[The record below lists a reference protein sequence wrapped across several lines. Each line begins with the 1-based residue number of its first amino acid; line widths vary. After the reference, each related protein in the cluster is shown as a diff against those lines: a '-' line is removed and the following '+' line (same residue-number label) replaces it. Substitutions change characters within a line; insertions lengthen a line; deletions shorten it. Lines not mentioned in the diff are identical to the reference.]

1 MSNRPLDKHLKAG
14 RIGRGLI
21 LVAAAIQTTG
31 FIARWSEGK
40 QTTIEAV
47 AVANA
52 YMLSW
57 WAWQG
62 SKHNEKMV
70 REMIE
75 NGGVADIEKGTVGKG
90 GEKEKVDLGG
100 TTEQGKEGSEV
111 TTSDTEKEALK
122 EETAEEEKARALR
135 EAGPQNLGD
144 AWTATYY
151 VLLVGGA
158 YGFYKL
164 LFPWTASANALAVI

>member
-1 MSNRPLDKHLKAG
+1 M
-14 RIGRGLI
+14 
-21 LVAAAIQTTG
+21 VAAAIQTTG

-62 SKHNEKMV
+62 SKHNEKTV

-75 NGGVADIEKGTVGKG
+75 NGGVADIEKATAVKG
-90 GEKEKVDLGG
+90 DEKEKVDLGG
-100 TTEQGKEGSEV
+100 TTEKGKEGSEV
-111 TTSDTEKEALK
+111 TTADTEKEALK
-122 EETAEEEKARALR
+122 EETAEEEKARL
-135 EAGPQNLGD
+135 E
-144 AWTATYY
+144 
-151 VLLVGGA
+151 V
-158 YGFYKL
+158 
-164 LFPWTASANALAVI
+164 

>member
-1 MSNRPLDKHLKAG
+1 MYSSFILQLHNFNVIVYFALCHSFREMSNRPLDKHLKAG

-75 NGGVADIEKGTVGKG
+75 NGGVVDIEKGTVGKG
-90 GEKEKVDLGG
+90 VEKEKVDLGG
-100 TTEQGKEGSEV
+100 TTEKGKEGSEV
-111 TTSDTEKEALK
+111 TTADTEKEALK
-122 EETAEEEKARALR
+122 EETVEEEKARL
-135 EAGPQNLGD
+135 EM
-144 AWTATYY
+144 
-151 VLLVGGA
+151 
-158 YGFYKL
+158 
-164 LFPWTASANALAVI
+164 

>member
-1 MSNRPLDKHLKAG
+1 MYSSFILQLHNFNVVVYFALCHSFREMSNRPLDKHLKAG

-47 AVANA
+47 AVANV

-62 SKHNEKMV
+62 SKHNEKTV

-75 NGGVADIEKGTVGKG
+75 NGGVADIEKATAVKG
-90 GEKEKVDLGG
+90 DEKEKVDLGG
-100 TTEQGKEGSEV
+100 TTQEGKEGSEV
-111 TTSDTEKEALK
+111 TIADTEKEALK
-122 EETAEEEKARALR
+122 EETAEE
-135 EAGPQNLGD
+135 
-144 AWTATYY
+144 
-151 VLLVGGA
+151 
-158 YGFYKL
+158 
-164 LFPWTASANALAVI
+164 

>member
-1 MSNRPLDKHLKAG
+1 MYSSFILQLHNFNVIVYFALCHSFREMSNRPLDKHLKAG

-75 NGGVADIEKGTVGKG
+75 NGGVVDIEKGTVGKG

-100 TTEQGKEGSEV
+100 TTEERKEGSEV
-111 TTSDTEKEALK
+111 TIVDTEKEALK
-122 EETAEEEKARALR
+122 EETAEGEKARL
-135 EAGPQNLGD
+135 Q
-144 AWTATYY
+144 
-151 VLLVGGA
+151 V
-158 YGFYKL
+158 
-164 LFPWTASANALAVI
+164 

>member
-1 MSNRPLDKHLKAG
+1 MSNRPLGKHIKAG
-14 RIGRGLI
+14 RIGRWLI
-21 LVAAAIQTTG
+21 LAAAGLQTTG

-40 QTTIEAV
+40 QTTIEAA

-75 NGGVADIEKGTVGKG
+75 NGGVVDIEKGTVRKG

-100 TTEQGKEGSEV
+100 TTEAGKEGSEV
-111 TTSDTEKEALK
+111 TIADTEKEALK
-122 EETAEEEKARALR
+122 KETAEEEKARL
-135 EAGPQNLGD
+135 E
-144 AWTATYY
+144 
-151 VLLVGGA
+151 V
-158 YGFYKL
+158 
-164 LFPWTASANALAVI
+164 